1 MTCDL
6 TKLAQEVLGLISTE
20 DLQVILDSKNE
31 NLTKNALVKFFVC
44 CSVWSKLNLF

>member
-20 DLQVILDSKNE
+20 DLQ
-31 NLTKNALVKFFVC
+31 
-44 CSVWSKLNLF
+44 KLEELRRSWD